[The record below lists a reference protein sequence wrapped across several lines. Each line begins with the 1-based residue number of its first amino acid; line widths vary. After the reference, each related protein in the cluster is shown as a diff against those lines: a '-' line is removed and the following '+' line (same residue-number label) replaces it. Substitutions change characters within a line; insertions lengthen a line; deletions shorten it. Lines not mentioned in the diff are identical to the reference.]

1 MKKKKTKTGVSSNS
15 NKVKLT
21 PNFNY
26 GDITEEHKRTVEEVI
41 KFLLLNKDNPLE
53 QTIKEIRTR
62 FKIVEIPMM
71 KYEDSLWYQF
81 TKNEKIGNSVQ
92 GFKQIRDKNGNF
104 IRIPN
109 ITFSSDLDNLDKM
122 LNRFIKIMEYNI
134 KEKNLQSKNNWL

>member
-134 KEKNLQSKNNWL
+134 KEKNLQSKNN

>member
-1 MKKKKTKTGVSSNS
+1 
-15 NKVKLT
+15 
-21 PNFNY
+21 
-26 GDITEEHKRTVEEVI
+26 
-41 KFLLLNKDNPLE
+41 
-53 QTIKEIRTR
+53 
-62 FKIVEIPMM
+62 MM

-134 KEKNLQSKNNWL
+134 KEKNLQSKNN

>member
-1 MKKKKTKTGVSSNS
+1 MKKKKTKTGVSSDS

-134 KEKNLQSKNNWL
+134 KEKNLQSKNN

>member
-1 MKKKKTKTGVSSNS
+1 MKKKKTKTGVSSDS
-15 NKVKLT
+15 KKVELT

-62 FKIVEIPMM
+62 FKIVDVPMM

-81 TKNEKIGNSVQ
+81 TKNENIGNSVQ

-109 ITFSSDLDNLDKM
+109 IAFSSDLDNLDKM

-134 KEKNLQSKNNWL
+134 KEKNLQSKNS

>member
-1 MKKKKTKTGVSSNS
+1 MKKKKTKTGVSSDS
-15 NKVKLT
+15 KKIELT
-21 PNFNY
+21 LNFNY

-62 FKIVEIPMM
+62 FKIVEVPMM

-81 TKNEKIGNSVQ
+81 TKNEKIGNSIQ
-92 GFKQIRDKNGNF
+92 GFKQIKDKNGNF

-109 ITFSSDLDNLDKM
+109 IAFSSDLDELDKM

-134 KEKNLQSKNNWL
+134 KEKNLQSKNN

>member
-1 MKKKKTKTGVSSNS
+1 MKKKKTKTGVSSDS

-109 ITFSSDLDNLDKM
+109 IAFSSDLDNLDKM

-134 KEKNLQSKNNWL
+134 KEKNLQSKNN

>member
-1 MKKKKTKTGVSSNS
+1 MKKKKTKTGVSSYS
-15 NKVKLT
+15 KKVELT

-81 TKNEKIGNSVQ
+81 TKNENIGNSVQ
-92 GFKQIRDKNGNF
+92 GFKQIKDKNGNF

-109 ITFSSDLDNLDKM
+109 IAFSSDLDNLDKM

-134 KEKNLQSKNNWL
+134 KEKNLQSKNN

>member
-1 MKKKKTKTGVSSNS
+1 MKKKKTKTGVSSDS
-15 NKVKLT
+15 KKVKLT
-21 PNFNY
+21 LNFNY
-26 GDITEEHKRTVEEVI
+26 GDITEEHKRAVEEVI

-62 FKIVEIPMM
+62 FKIVEVPMM

-81 TKNEKIGNSVQ
+81 TKNEKIGNSIQ
-92 GFKQIRDKNGNF
+92 GFKQIKDKNGNF

-109 ITFSSDLDNLDKM
+109 IAFSSDLDDLDKM

-134 KEKNLQSKNNWL
+134 KEKNLQSKNN

>member
-1 MKKKKTKTGVSSNS
+1 LIMKKKKTKTGVSSDS

-109 ITFSSDLDNLDKM
+109 IAFSSDLDNLDKM

-134 KEKNLQSKNNWL
+134 KEKNLQSKNN

>member
-1 MKKKKTKTGVSSNS
+1 MKKKKTKTGVSSDS
-15 NKVKLT
+15 KKVELT

-62 FKIVEIPMM
+62 FKIIEVPMM

-81 TKNEKIGNSVQ
+81 TKNEKIGV
-92 GFKQIRDKNGNF
+92 F
-104 IRIPN
+104 I
-109 ITFSSDLDNLDKM
+109 
-122 LNRFIKIMEYNI
+122 
-134 KEKNLQSKNNWL
+134 

>member
-21 PNFNY
+21 PNFDY

-62 FKIVEIPMM
+62 FKIIEIPMM

-134 KEKNLQSKNNWL
+134 KEKNLQSKNN

>member
-1 MKKKKTKTGVSSNS
+1 MKKKKTKTGVSSDS
-15 NKVKLT
+15 KKVKLT
-21 PNFNY
+21 PNFDY

-62 FKIVEIPMM
+62 FKIVEVPMM

-81 TKNEKIGNSVQ
+81 TKNEKIGNSIQ
-92 GFKQIRDKNGNF
+92 GFKQIKDKNGNF

-109 ITFSSDLDNLDKM
+109 IAFSSDLDELDKM

-134 KEKNLQSKNNWL
+134 KEKNLQSKNN